1 MRCFCL
7 LILIFN
13 SVVQSL
19 FAQPSANTYDFSFYA
34 SMEVKSVEDFFDRF
48 NFRKNTGFLKY
59 LEKLNPGHQY
69 TRKELLGMIFN
80 RDDKSFDRQ
89 SYLRLIERVRRTSDP
104 VFLRYSDPDW
114 YAEVV
119 LLVSRQGRLQE
130 ITLVLQV
137 NRDDF
142 GGYSWDIVSAFGN
155 LLEMSNL
162 KTDSLILATL
172 DSVRPPV
179 RDYEHFF
186 SPVSH
191 GIDFTNI
198 DQLFTNYRN
207 ADSYL
212 YPGKRT
218 FELQKLVSL
227 IVKKEIKFVQVMKIR
242 YHLLQ
247 VEGFILMLEQ
257 FNRRHWNNGWL
268 ISNIL
273 PASNADKLMYKSTLL
288 RLP

>member
-1 MRCFCL
+1 
-7 LILIFN
+7 
-13 SVVQSL
+13 
-19 FAQPSANTYDFSFYA
+19 
-34 SMEVKSVEDFFDRF
+34 MEVKSVEDFFDRF

-80 RDDKSFDRQ
+80 RNDLSFDRK

-114 YAEVV
+114 YAEVA
-119 LLVSRQGRLQE
+119 LLVSHRGRLQE
-130 ITLVLQV
+130 ITLILQV
-137 NRDDF
+137 NRDGFD
-142 GGYSWDIVSAFGN
+142 GYSWDIVTAFGN
-155 LLEMSNL
+155 LLEMKNL
-162 KTDSLILATL
+162 NSDSLIMATL
-172 DSVRPPV
+172 DIQTQPPV
-179 RDYEHFF
+179 RNYDYFF

-198 DQLFTNYRN
+198 DQLFINYRY

-227 IVKKEIKFVQVMKIR
+227 IIKKEIKFVQVMKIR

-268 ISNIL
+268 VSNIL
-273 PASNADKLMYKSTLL
+273 PASNADKLMYKSEIL

>member
-1 MRCFCL
+1 
-7 LILIFN
+7 
-13 SVVQSL
+13 
-19 FAQPSANTYDFSFYA
+19 
-34 SMEVKSVEDFFDRF
+34 MEVKSVEDFFDRF

-80 RDDKSFDRQ
+80 RLDSSFDRK
-89 SYLRLIERVRRTSDP
+89 SYLQLIDHVRRPSNP
-104 VFLRYSDPDW
+104 LYLRYSDSEW

-119 LLVSRQGRLQE
+119 LLVSHKGRMQE
-130 ITLVLQV
+130 IALVLQV

-155 LLEMSNL
+155 LLEMRNL
-162 KTDSLILATL
+162 NSDSLIMATL
-172 DSVRPPV
+172 DAGTRPPA
-179 RDYEHFF
+179 RDYEYFF

-198 DQLFTNYRN
+198 DQLFINYRN
-207 ADSYL
+207 ANSYL
-212 YPGKRT
+212 YPGKRS

-227 IVKKEIKFVQVMKIR
+227 IIKKEIKFVQVMKIR

-268 ISNIL
+268 VSNVL
-273 PASNADKLMYKSTLL
+273 PASYADKQMYKTSIL